1 MATIRDMTVV
11 PPIRDRTIR
20 YCPFVAPEGSA
31 PRWSA
36 VVSRREARLL
46 FWLVVLALVG
56 IVFVLYS
63 ESLSVLATPAIILFV
78 AWLMSYVLEPPV
90 SFVQRH
96 LPFRGRGVAVAITY
110 LVTAVIAFVVIAGA
124 GVAVINAAVAFIDNL
139 PAILSRLG
147 ELLTPLVGALGLS
160 TPGDGSVVAKIQEF
174 VAENAGEI
182 ADGITALARNSIV
195 VVASLVT
202 AVIISVGLAMGQVS
216 LLGWLRRFLPSSTY
230 RDLTELEAAIAV
242 SFGGFVRG
250 RLVIGAIYGAII
262 ALSAVVL
269 GIPYAPLIAVIAGLI
284 VFIPWIGPLIGWAVL
299 PAFALILAPA
309 EVAPAAAISIAGG
322 DRHPGRGDPVRDG
335 RRGQD
340 GAGRGLRRGHPRHRR
355 RRRHRG
361 DLRHPDRGG
370 DPGHHGLPARTGRP
384 APVRA
389 GRRRMA
395 PRRPSRT
402 GSEPDGDRR
411 ARVPPAPTPAATSPS
426 ARTRPSCRS
435 GPRPR
440 RGPPAARARSRR
452 RRPRPCGCRRPPS
465 PPTSATRRAAC

>member
-1 MATIRDMTVV
+1 MAGSGLGEPPDDEHAATISTALASMVAMRDMAVI

-20 YCPFVAPEGSA
+20 YCPFVPPEGSA
-31 PRWSA
+31 PRWSS

-230 RDLTELEAAIAV
+230 RDLTELERAIAV

-250 RLVIGAIYGAII
+250 RLLIGAIFGSVIGI
-262 ALSAVVL
+262 AAVLL
-269 GIPYAPLIAVIAGLI
+269 GIPYGALIAVIAGLI

-299 PAFALILAPA
+299 PAFALILAPD
-309 EVAPAAAISIAGG
+309 EVAAAAAISIATAVLIQVVVTQFVMAGAV
-322 DRHPGRGDPVRDG
+322 RMPPVAVFVVVILGSAIAGVLGAIFAIPTAAAILAITDYLRQRDVLLRSEHG
-335 RRGQD
+335 E
-340 GAGRGLRRGHPRHRR
+340 GA
-355 RRRHRG
+355 
-361 DLRHPDRGG
+361 DQPD
-370 DPGHHGLPARTGRP
+370 
-384 APVRA
+384 
-389 GRRRMA
+389 
-395 PRRPSRT
+395 
-402 GSEPDGDRR
+402 
-411 ARVPPAPTPAATSPS
+411 
-426 ARTRPSCRS
+426 
-435 GPRPR
+435 
-440 RGPPAARARSRR
+440 
-452 RRPRPCGCRRPPS
+452 
-465 PPTSATRRAAC
+465 

>member
-1 MATIRDMTVV
+1 
-11 PPIRDRTIR
+11 
-20 YCPFVAPEGSA
+20 
-31 PRWSA
+31 
-36 VVSRREARLL
+36 
-46 FWLVVLALVG
+46 
-56 IVFVLYS
+56 
-63 ESLSVLATPAIILFV
+63 
-78 AWLMSYVLEPPV
+78 VLEPPV

-174 VAENAGEI
+174 VAENAGAI
-182 ADGITALARNSIV
+182 ADGITALARNAIV

-230 RDLTELEAAIAV
+230 RDLTELEGAIAI

-262 ALSAVVL
+262 ALSAVLL

-309 EVAPAAAISIAGG
+309 EVGPAAAISIVAAVAIQVFVTQFVMVGAVKMAPVGVFVVVILGTAVAGVIG
-322 DRHPGRGDPVRDG
+322 AIFAIPTAAAILAITDYLRERDVLLRSEPAG
-335 RRGQD
+335 AD
-340 GAGRGLRRGHPRHRR
+340 GA
-355 RRRHRG
+355 
-361 DLRHPDRGG
+361 
-370 DPGHHGLPARTGRP
+370 
-384 APVRA
+384 RA
-389 GRRRMA
+389 
-395 PRRPSRT
+395 SV
-402 GSEPDGDRR
+402 PDGIGPE
-411 ARVPPAPTPAATSPS
+411 ATAAPASPAPAPTE
-426 ARTRPSCRS
+426 R
-435 GPRPR
+435 
-440 RGPPAARARSRR
+440 
-452 RRPRPCGCRRPPS
+452 
-465 PPTSATRRAAC
+465 